1 MQAQDRSPRV
11 IGYTELKEKYLP
23 HRYPLVLLDRV
34 TDFSPGEFIEAIKC
48 VTGNAPDMVGHFPE
62 RCIMPGTSVIQACA
76 QLAIVFFKLSTRDLH
91 DDELTLISSVNFK
104 FLAPIP
110 PGELLKLRMTTKN
123 LTKEVGIFDSEA
135 TITNG
140 KSVARGTLSL
150 ARASLSQFSEVP
162 W

>member
-1 MQAQDRSPRV
+1 MAAQERSSRV

-23 HRYPLVLLDRV
+23 HRYPIVFLDRV
-34 TDFSPGEFIEAIKC
+34 TDYSPGEFIEAIKC

-62 RCIMPGTSVIQACA
+62 RCIMPGTSVVQACA

-104 FLAPIP
+104 FMAPIP
-110 PGELLKLRMTTKN
+110 PGEVLKLRMTTKT
-123 LTKEVGIFDSEA
+123 LTKEVGIFDTDA
-135 TITNG
+135 TIDNG
-140 KSVARGTLSL
+140 KLVSRGTLSL
-150 ARASLSQFSEVP
+150 ARTSLNKFSEVP